1 MSSLWNV
8 TECLSVVDLCRAGFQ
23 TGMCGTYFL
32 THWNACCDDSTYHW
46 HQTAAQSM
54 NRAREIYHEFHQFIH
69 EHGLVEEHR
78 ELVTQCLLCSPI

>member
-8 TECLSVVDLCRAGFQ
+8 TECLSVVDLCRSGFQ

-32 THWNACCDDSTYHW
+32 NHRNACCDDITYHW

-54 NRAREIYHEFHQFIH
+54 KIAWDMYHEFHRLIH
-69 EHGLVEEHR
+69 EFEFYKEHR
-78 ELVTQCLLCSPI
+78 EFVAECLSCSPI